1 MTQVQRM
8 FDGYDTGVRYVDNHI
23 GRILDRLATLG
34 IEDEVG
40 VIITA
45 DHGETLG
52 ELGIYCDH
60 QTADHHVARV
70 PMIIRWPGLVP
81 GVDDSLHY
89 QVDVAATLLELSGGS
104 VPNRWDGQS
113 FRSSLDSGA
122 FAGGTA

>member
-8 FDGYDTGVRYVDNHI
+8 FDGYDTGVRYVDHHI
-23 GRILDRLATLG
+23 GRILERLATLG

-60 QTADHHVARV
+60 QTADHQVARV
-70 PMIIRWPGLVP
+70 PMIIRWPGLAP
-81 GVDDSLHY
+81 GVEQFAPLPS
-89 QVDVAATLLELSGGS
+89 TWRRPSSSS
-104 VPNRWDGQS
+104 VEAVSRT
-113 FRSSLDSGA
+113 
-122 FAGGTA
+122 GGTGSRFGPHSIRENLREGRA